1 MAHIK
6 RFDEILEA
14 VAVSKFVRPEKLPK
28 VAEMEGRGYRVA
40 TLSDGNKYAFSKD
53 YVEQDDIYWLGQN
66 TNEYQYG
73 LKYIANDYIISNK
86 KNLPF
91 YSIYS
96 KCDPSPTDHQKKVLA
111 MREKENVAK
120 QKELQKNIRGEKPI
134 PKPRKKR
141 S

>member
-1 MAHIK
+1 MIK
-6 RFDEILEA
+6 SFDQFLLETAA
-14 VAVSKFVRPEKLPK
+14 VPKFIKPEKLPK

-40 TLSDGNKYAFSKD
+40 TLSDGEKYAFSKD

-66 TNEYQYG
+66 TPEYQYG
-73 LKYIANDYIISNK
+73 IKYIATPYIISNK

-111 MREKENVAK
+111 QREKENAAK
-120 QKELQKNIRGEKPI
+120 QKELQKTIKGEKR
-134 PKPRKKR
+134 PRKRK
-141 S
+141 